1 MIRNVVFAINSLG
14 GGGAE
19 SHTLRV
25 MNHLDRSKWCPILAV
40 TRSGGNYEQFLRDD
54 IPVETIA
61 AVRRSNG
68 TRILTSPLSMIPLVF
83 RHEPAIVFLVMDAL
97 AVLGIPALLSLG
109 KRRPKIVPI
118 VQAPPSISQQATRFG
133 RVVVL
138 PGIRHLFHHADRVIA
153 LSHGVRSDLVALDPR
168 IEAVSTVIHNACV
181 DERIEAPPDVE
192 LPRTNAPVVL
202 AAGRLHP
209 QKDYPTM
216 LNAFAKVHRATGA
229 ELWILGEGAERS
241 AVEAQIARLELGSA
255 VRLLGFQRDPA
266 AFMRRANV
274 FCLSSY
280 YEGFGNVIVEAMASG
295 APVVSTACPHG
306 PSEIITDGQT
316 GLLVP
321 VRDSEALSQA
331 LIRILRDDPLRARIA
346 AAGKARSMDFHAKT
360 IASAYSDEMERIVAG
375 AARPT
380 SAAAAVPAAER
391 S

>member
-25 MNHLDRSKWCPILAV
+25 MNHLDRSKWRPILAV
-40 TRSGGNYEQFLRDD
+40 TRAGGNYEQFLRDD
-54 IPVETIA
+54 IPIETIA
-61 AVRRSNG
+61 AVRRTNG
-68 TRILTSPLSMIPLVF
+68 TRILSSPFSMVPLAL
-83 RHEPAIVFLVMDAL
+83 RYEPAIVFLVMDAL
-97 AVLGIPALLSLG
+97 SVLGIPALMTLG
-109 KRRPKIVPI
+109 RRRPKIVPI
-118 VQAPPSISQQATRFG
+118 IQAPPSISQQATRFG
-133 RVVVL
+133 RLVVL
-138 PGIRHLFHHADRVIA
+138 PGIQRLFHHADRVIA

-181 DERIEAPPDVE
+181 DERIEAPPNVE
-192 LPRTNAPVVL
+192 LPKTEAPVVL

-216 LNAFAKVHRATGA
+216 LDAFAKVHRVTGA
-229 ELWILGEGAERS
+229 ELWILGEGSERG
-241 AVEAQIARLELGSA
+241 AVEAQIARLGLGSA

-266 AFMRRANV
+266 AFMRRATV

-306 PSEIITDGQT
+306 PSEIITDGEN

-331 LIRILRDDPLRARIA
+331 LIRILQDEPLRARVA

-375 AARPT
+375 ARAA
-380 SAAAAVPAAER
+380 SAAVAAPAASR